1 MKNAYEKGK
10 GRVVLRSKA
19 TIEDIKG
26 GRQQI
31 VITEL
36 PYEVNKAVLVKKMD
50 EMRLNKKVEGIS
62 EVRDESDRTGL
73 RVVIE
78 LRKDANARRYS

>member
-19 TIEDIKG
+19 AIEDIKG

-36 PYEVNKAVLVKKMD
+36 PYEVNKAVLVKKWT
-50 EMRLNKKVEGIS
+50 KC
-62 EVRDESDRTGL
+62 
-73 RVVIE
+73 
-78 LRKDANARRYS
+78 A